1 MKIDKSDRLPIR
13 HQCKLLD
20 ISRSTVYNKP
30 LTRAIDPDLPVMK
43 EMDKLHLQFP
53 FMGSR
58 RLKYELRDLGFY
70 RINRKKVQ
78 RLIRKM
84 GIRAT
89 VPQPNTSKPCKQH
102 KIYPYLLRDLKINR
116 PNQVWATDITYI
128 PMPRGFVY
136 LTVVMDWFSRK
147 ALSWRLS
154 TTLDADFCIEAL
166 QEAIEKYG
174 TPDIFNTDQGSQFTG
189 EAFTNVLKGAGIK
202 ISMDGKGRWM
212 DNVFIE
218 RLWRSLKYEEVYLK
232 AYQTVAEAE
241 AGINTW
247 LEFYNQLRKHQSL
260 GYLTP
265 DQVYSCFPNYEAA

>member
-1 MKIDKSDRLPIR
+1 
-13 HQCKLLD
+13 
-20 ISRSTVYNKP
+20 
-30 LTRAIDPDLPVMK
+30 
-43 EMDKLHLQFP
+43 
-53 FMGSR
+53 MG
-58 RLKYELRDLGFY
+58 
-70 RINRKKVQ
+70 
-78 RLIRKM
+78 
-84 GIRAT
+84 
-89 VPQPNTSKPCKQH
+89 
-102 KIYPYLLRDLKINR
+102 
-116 PNQVWATDITYI
+116 
-128 PMPRGFVY
+128 
-136 LTVVMDWFSRK
+136 WFSRK

-154 TTLDADFCIEAL
+154 TTLDADFCVEAL